1 MWTAEKL
8 KQSHVQFSTCRCFVA
23 TASLSLVWPLASRWL
38 MFSWSLSQFSDFMTS
53 VLLLL
58 LVHYVDHHLH
68 VPVWSEH
75 RKVGVQGDIL
85 KYLLSNQPPKTFSIF
100 NILYFNK
107 TERTFVIFAGE
118 KWLSVIKLM
127 IEIVTD
133 WFSVDLRWSLRC
145 LDVALCTTRGLQ
157 HRSLIRTCSVDIHQ
171 TLPWMSRMLSLA
183 ALTLPAH
190 HSSLNPKWTS
200 LLSSGSLSDSSQ
212 EARSITRLG
221 RWEVNNTAS

>member
-1 MWTAEKL
+1 MCTAEKL

-58 LVHYVDHHLH
+58 LVHHVDHHLH

-100 NILYFNK
+100 NIW
-107 TERTFVIFAGE
+107 E